1 MDILFQD
8 PEEIPLPKQEV
19 RIRALKADPWP
30 DGQRVR
36 VYVEI
41 DPFQYPPNLDLA
53 ILAADGRELSS
64 ISIIESMTR
73 KMEMTM
79 HVREPVIDG
88 PCQLRVSMF
97 YYREVEEG
105 EDSLPGPNE
114 PMVIDRSSLDFT
126 LTAWENSA
134 GD

>member
-1 MDILFQD
+1 VDILFQD

-36 VYVEI
+36 VYVET
-41 DPFQYPPNLDLA
+41 DPFQYPPNLDLT
-53 ILAADGRELSS
+53 ILAADNRELSS

-79 HVREPVIDG
+79 HVQEPVIDG
-88 PCQLRVSMF
+88 SCQLRVSLF
-97 YYREVEEG
+97 YYRDVDEG
-105 EDSLPGPNE
+105 EDSQPGPNQ
-114 PMVIDRSSLDFT
+114 PMVVDHSSLDFT
-126 LTAWENSA
+126 LPARENSA
-134 GD
+134 GE